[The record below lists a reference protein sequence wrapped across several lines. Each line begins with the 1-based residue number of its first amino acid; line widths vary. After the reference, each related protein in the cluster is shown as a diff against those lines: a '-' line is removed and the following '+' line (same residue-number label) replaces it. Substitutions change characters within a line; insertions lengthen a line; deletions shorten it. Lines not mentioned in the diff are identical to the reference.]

1 MSRSDWAAITRQ
13 CQRTPRSST
22 TKVYSRGR
30 CSSEANAPTT
40 VERFPY
46 REAVRY
52 RQIALEYD
60 VPGEAILVE
69 SEVWHTGE
77 NIDLTRKLLDRERII
92 EFHPLPLSSPL
103 P

>member
-1 MSRSDWAAITRQ
+1 M
-13 CQRTPRSST
+13 
-22 TKVYSRGR
+22 
-30 CSSEANAPTT
+30 
-40 VERFPY
+40 
-46 REAVRY
+46 RY